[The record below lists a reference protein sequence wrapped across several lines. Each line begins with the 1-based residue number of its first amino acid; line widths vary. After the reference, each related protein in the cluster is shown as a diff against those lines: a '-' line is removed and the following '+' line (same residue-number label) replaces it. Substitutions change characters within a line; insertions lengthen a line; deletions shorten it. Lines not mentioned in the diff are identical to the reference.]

1 MLEVILA
8 PEAEDDIA
16 DICDYIQ
23 AADGVDQANQIAD
36 KLEHAVFSLA
46 ALPERGKCPQELS
59 RIGIMEFREI
69 QCPPWRIFYQVLET
83 MNTKAV
89 WVIAVLDS
97 RRGLEEL
104 LQRRL
109 IG

>member
-1 MLEVILA
+1 MLKVLLS
-8 PEAEDDIA
+8 PEAENDIA
-16 DICDYIQ
+16 DICTYILK
-23 AADGVDQANQIAD
+23 ADGIDQANQIAD
-36 KLEHAVFSLA
+36 RLEQAVFSLA
-46 ALPERGKCPQELS
+46 NLPERGKCPPELS

-69 QCPPWRIFYQVLET
+69 QSPPWRIFYQVTEKNDERT
-83 MNTKAV
+83 V
-89 WVIAVLDS
+89 WIMAVLDS